1 LFIQICVCFESSRCF
16 ERFYRDFKQLLTH
29 KMHVANQGMK
39 QNIWTSGSRQ
49 GTGKLRW
56 CGTDKPLNVFWPW
69 SQSLANYNKAEYF
82 LSMQHAASGYI
93 GVLRYAANE
102 FVGLCEQN

>member
-1 LFIQICVCFESSRCF
+1 
-16 ERFYRDFKQLLTH
+16 
-29 KMHVANQGMK
+29 MK

-69 SQSLANYNKAEYF
+69 SQSLANYNTQLVDILVYSA
-82 LSMQHAASGYI
+82 MQLQHLWDFVNKIDDKEERLLNILDVQQHYIHAYHIKYKNIIS
-93 GVLRYAANE
+93 
-102 FVGLCEQN
+102 